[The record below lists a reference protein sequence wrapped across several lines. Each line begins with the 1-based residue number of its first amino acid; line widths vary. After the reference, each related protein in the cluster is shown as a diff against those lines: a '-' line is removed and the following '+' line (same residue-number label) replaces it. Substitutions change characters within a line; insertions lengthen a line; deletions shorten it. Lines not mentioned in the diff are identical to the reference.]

1 MKRTIF
7 IILTVLNGMSS
18 LAQDRA
24 ALGLD
29 ISSILERGSISILA
43 SHGFSTRW
51 SASFSAELKG
61 WTGVGEISQEYEE
74 HLAEFDD
81 VPYRRKD
88 TEACYRMSL
97 QYWLNETYR
106 GVFLGIGCR
115 CAKGEDP
122 DCSIDLGY
130 SIPVRESIRLILNFG
145 TDLIAT
151 SRNGKAVGQ
160 GLTLGLYWTIK
171 TGRR

>member
-7 IILTVLNGMSS
+7 IILAVLNSLIS
-18 LAQDRA
+18 LAQDKV
-24 ALGLD
+24 ALGLNM
-29 ISSILERGSISILA
+29 SSILENGRVGILA

-51 SASFSAELKG
+51 SASFSAELKR
-61 WTGVGEISQEYEE
+61 WTGAGEINQEYED

-81 VPYRRKD
+81 VRHQHKD
-88 TEACYRMSL
+88 TEACYRISL
-97 QYWLNETYR
+97 RYWLNETYK

-115 CAKGEDP
+115 CTKGEDP

-130 SIPVRESIRLILNFG
+130 SIPIRRSIRLVLNYG

-151 SRNGKAVGQ
+151 SRNGTAAGQ
-160 GLTLGLYWTIK
+160 GLTIGLYWTIK
-171 TGRR
+171 TGKQ